1 MNTLLSF
8 SLSLLR
14 SKARLSTKASGKGRF
29 GGVLITLLF
38 PALCL
43 MAVETDYMKDPK
55 YLLGAVPE
63 VNGIVTFQ
71 KNFTVTEKSEQQIY
85 DILRVY
91 TRNSLLACGIPNQQ
105 PEYTRIVSEDRSS
118 GTIVARVEE
127 YMTFSHVLIN
137 LDRTRFRYML
147 TASVKGQ
154 KESLILTQISY
165 YYNED
170 KDGKNGESYKAEEWI
185 TDKVAVNKKGTRL
198 YPRSGKFRRMTVDR
212 VEAIFDG
219 FMEALSTMEV
229 EGQVLKKKHKA
240 TMFLSNLT
248 A

>member
-1 MNTLLSF
+1 MGAEGAWKGLLLSI
-8 SLSLLR
+8 
-14 SKARLSTKASGKGRF
+14 A
-29 GGVLITLLF
+29 LLF
-38 PALCL
+38 LPLCL
-43 MAVETDYMKDPK
+43 MAVENDYMKDPK

-63 VNGIVTFQ
+63 VDGIVTFQ

-154 KESLILTQISY
+154 RVSLILTQISY

-212 VEAIFDG
+212 VEAIFDAY
-219 FMEALSTMEV
+219 MEALSTMEV
-229 EGQVLKKKHKA
+229 EGQVLKKKRKGIIEE
-240 TMFLSNLT
+240 
-248 A
+248 

>member
-1 MNTLLSF
+1 MNTHNLRHSAKSLLQRGSGEGAWKGLLLS
-8 SLSLLR
+8 
-14 SKARLSTKASGKGRF
+14 
-29 GGVLITLLF
+29 VILLF
-38 PALCL
+38 LPLCL
-43 MAVETDYMKDPK
+43 MAVENDYMKDPK

-63 VNGIVTFQ
+63 VDGIVTFQ

-91 TRNSLLACGIPNQQ
+91 TRNSLLTGGIPNQQ
-105 PEYTRIVSEDRSS
+105 SEYTRIVSEDRSS

-154 KESLILTQISY
+154 RVSLILTQITY

-170 KDGKNGESYKAEEWI
+170 KEGKNGESYKAEEWI

-212 VEAIFDG
+212 VEAIFDAY
-219 FMEALSTMEV
+219 MEALSTMEV
-229 EGQVLKKKHKA
+229 EGQVLKKKRKGIIEE
-240 TMFLSNLT
+240 
-248 A
+248 

>member
-127 YMTFSHVLIN
+127 YMTFSHVLLN

-154 KESLILTQISY
+154 RVSLILTQISY

-170 KDGKNGESYKAEEWI
+170 KEGRNGESYKAEEWI

-229 EGQVLKKKHKA
+229 EGQVLKKKRKGIIEE
-240 TMFLSNLT
+240 
-248 A
+248 

>member
-1 MNTLLSF
+1 MKKCFTLLAA
-8 SLSLLR
+8 LLC
-14 SKARLSTKASGKGRF
+14 L
-29 GGVLITLLF
+29 
-38 PALCL
+38 PLCL

-63 VNGIVTFQ
+63 VDGIVTFQ

-91 TRNSLLACGIPNQQ
+91 TRNSLLTGGIPNQQ
-105 PEYTRIVSEDRSS
+105 SEYTRIVSEDRSS

-154 KESLILTQISY
+154 RVSLILTQISY

-170 KDGKNGESYKAEEWI
+170 KEGKNGESYKAEEWI

-219 FMEALSTMEV
+219 YMEALSTMEV
-229 EGQVLKKKHKA
+229 EGQVLKKKRKGIIEE
-240 TMFLSNLT
+240 
-248 A
+248 